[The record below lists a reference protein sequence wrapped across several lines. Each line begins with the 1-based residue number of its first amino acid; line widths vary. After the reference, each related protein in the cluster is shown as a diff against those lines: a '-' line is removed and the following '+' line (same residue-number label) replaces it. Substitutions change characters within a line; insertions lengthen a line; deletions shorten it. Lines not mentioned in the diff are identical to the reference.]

1 VNYGIPIIATILY
14 LALSLFI
21 LVMWARLVLDLI
33 VNFSR
38 GWRPRGPLLVVAEVV
53 FTVTDPPIKT
63 VRRVVPPLR
72 LGAIQLDFSWS
83 IVLLAAIILSYVALG
98 FMN

>member
-1 VNYGIPIIATILY
+1 MNYGISIIATILY

-53 FTVTDPPIKT
+53 FTITDPPIKT

>member
-1 VNYGIPIIATILY
+1 VVSGSSVVATIAY
-14 LALSLFI
+14 VAISIFI
-21 LVMWARLVLDLI
+21 FVMWVRLVLDLV

-38 GWRPRGPLLVVAEVV
+38 GWRPRGPWLVVAEVA
-53 FTVTDPPIKT
+53 FTITDPPIKA

-72 LGAIQLDFSWS
+72 LSGIQLDFSWS
-83 IVLLAAIILSYVALG
+83 IVMLAALLISFATTR

>member
-53 FTVTDPPIKT
+53 FTITDPPIKT

>member
-1 VNYGIPIIATILY
+1 MNYGIPIIATILY